1 MSAHVWVFERRQRV
15 KIRAHTYDLALEA
28 AGQDDAPWDIGEIE
42 VIDQQMET
50 NE

>member
-1 MSAHVWVFERRQRV
+1 MLWVFERRQRV
-15 KIRAHTYDLALEA
+15 RISAPSYDVALREA
-28 AGQDDAPWDIGEIE
+28 EQDDCPWDVGEIE

>member
-1 MSAHVWVFERRQRV
+1 MLWVFERRQRV
-15 KIRAHTYDLALEA
+15 KIRAHTYDLALQEA
-28 AGQDDAPWDIGEIE
+28 ASDEAIWDVGEIE